1 MKKNIKISLSEIEK
15 LVKKII
21 KEDAG
26 RDTPGGNPDYFYDD
40 DWKKLK
46 QKYGGDE
53 TEEVEMVS
61 SEDNNIIK
69 VIPYKG
75 GNLVLEYETV
85 FGPPKYVIYYEVGDE
100 SEDTTSNIIVEFDA
114 KDLSPHSGTYNII
127 YTLSEILANDE
138 ELEVGEFELDMFK
151 IKINNLKTYEG
162 ELIKCES

>member
-1 MKKNIKISLSEIEK
+1 MDSECNGPKTQRIYTTMKKNIKVSLSEIEK
-15 LVKKII
+15 VVKRII

-46 QKYGGDE
+46 QKYGGEE

-61 SEDNNIIK
+61 SEDNDIIK

-85 FGPPKYVIYYEVGDE
+85 FGPPKYVIYYEIGDE
-100 SEDTTSNIIVEFDA
+100 GKDTTSDIIAEFD
-114 KDLSPHSGTYNII
+114 PNFV
-127 YTLSEILANDE
+127 DE
-138 ELEVGEFELDMFK
+138 QMATTFLDY
-151 IKINNLKTYEG
+151 IKTRE
-162 ELIKCES
+162 